1 MTPTQQILMKPT
13 QRRKPASESS
23 PTRQEISIM
32 AIDAYLQIDG
42 IKGESADSSHQ
53 GWIELSS
60 AQWGVVQP
68 RSATAS
74 TGGGHTAE
82 RCEHRTLSISK
93 LADLASPVLMQ
104 HCSMGKTIPK
114 AKLEFMRAD
123 GDGKPVKYYQIEL
136 ENVLVARM
144 DQSISGGSILHDE
157 IGLRF
162 SKVKW
167 MYNKQNISGGSSGCT
182 MGGWDLAANKC
193 A

>member
-1 MTPTQQILMKPT
+1 
-13 QRRKPASESS
+13 
-23 PTRQEISIM
+23 M
-32 AIDAYLQIDG
+32 AIDVYLQIDG
-42 IKGESADSSHQ
+42 IKGESQDSAHQ

-60 AQWGVVQP
+60 AHWGVTQP
-68 RSATAS
+68 KSATAS

-82 RCEHRTLSISK
+82 RCEHRTLKLSK
-93 LADLASPVLMQ
+93 MADLASPILMQ

-136 ENVLVARM
+136 ENVLIANI
-144 DQSISGGSILHDE
+144 DQMIHGGSILHDE
-157 IGLRF
+157 ISLRF

-167 MYNKQNISGGSSGCT
+167 SYLQQKIGGGAGGCT
-182 MGGWDLAANKC
+182 IGGWDLAANKV

>member
-1 MTPTQQILMKPT
+1 
-13 QRRKPASESS
+13 
-23 PTRQEISIM
+23 M
-32 AIDAYLQIDG
+32 AIDVYLQIDG
-42 IKGESADSSHQ
+42 IKGESADSAHQ

-82 RCEHRTLSISK
+82 RCEHRTLSLAK
-93 LADLASPVLMQ
+93 LADLASPILMQ

-123 GDGKPVKYYQIEL
+123 GHGNPVRYYEVEL
-136 ENVLVARM
+136 ENVMLASM
-144 DQSISGGSILHDE
+144 EQTIHGGSILTDS

-167 MYNKQNISGGSSGCT
+167 RYTQQKIGGGTGGST
-182 MGGWDLAANKC
+182 VGGWDLAANKTC